1 MGPLKDIKVIEMAG
15 IGPAPFCGMILADM
29 GAEVISVERI
39 SAAGRGSS
47 ADIASRGKKS
57 ITVDIRK
64 SEGQDIIK
72 KLVES
77 ADVLIEGFRPGVME
91 KNNLGPDEL
100 LKINPKLIFG
110 RMTGWGQSGPL
121 ANAAGHDINY
131 IALSGVLGAIGKK
144 DTPPPP
150 PLNLIGDFGGGGMLL
165 ALGVCAA
172 LNTVNKEGKGQ
183 VIDAA
188 MTEGSALLMSMMY
201 GMLNSGI
208 WTDSRDSNLLDGA
221 AHFYGCYECKD
232 GKFVSIGSIEPQF
245 YSLLREKMNID
256 EDIFDNQ
263 MDKNSWPALRENLE
277 NRFKEKTRDEWC
289 QIMEGTDICFAPVLS
304 MNEAINHEHNVERKS
319 FFDLDNVVQP
329 APAPKFSYSESEVS
343 HPPVKV
349 GTHTKEIM
357 ISLGLE
363 KKFTELTSQQIISE
377 A

>member
-39 SAAGRGSS
+39 TAAGRGSS
-47 ADIASRGKKS
+47 SDIASRGKKS
-57 ITVDIRK
+57 IAVDIRK
-64 SEGQDIIK
+64 PEGQDIIK

-100 LKINPKLIFG
+100 LNINPKLIFG
-110 RMTGWGQSGPL
+110 RMTGWGQNGPL

-208 WTDSRDSNLLDGA
+208 WTDTRDSNLLDGA

-277 NRFKEKTRDEWC
+277 TRFKEKTRDEWC

-304 MNEAINHEHNVERKS
+304 MNEAINHEHNIERKS

-329 APAPKFSYSESEVS
+329 SPAPKFSYSESEVS

-363 KKFTELTSQQIISE
+363 EKFTELTSQQIISE

>member
-39 SAAGRGSS
+39 TAAGRGSS

-57 ITVDIRK
+57 IAVDIRK
-64 SEGQDIIK
+64 PEGQEIIK
-72 KLVES
+72 KLIDS

-91 KNNLGPDEL
+91 KNNLGPDVL
-100 LKINPKLIFG
+100 LNINPKLIYG
-110 RMTGWGQSGPL
+110 RMTGWGQTGPL

-144 DTPPPP
+144 ESPPPP

-201 GMLNSGI
+201 GMLSSGI

-245 YSLLREKMNID
+245 YALLREKMNID

-263 MDKNSWPALRENLE
+263 MDKTSWSVLRKNLE
-277 NRFKEKTRDEWC
+277 LRFKEKTRDEWC
-289 QIMEGTDICFAPVLS
+289 EIMEGTDICFAPVLS
-304 MNEAINHEHNVERKS
+304 MSEAIKHDHNVERNS
-319 FFDLDNVVQP
+319 FFNMDNVIQP
-329 APAPKFSYSESEVS
+329 SPAPKFSYSKSEVS

-357 ISLGLE
+357 SSLGLDE
-363 KKFTELTSQQIISE
+363 EVIDYVSKEIISE

>member
-39 SAAGRGSS
+39 TAAGRGSS

-57 ITVDIRK
+57 IAVDIRK
-64 SEGQDIIK
+64 PEGQEIIK
-72 KLVES
+72 KLIDS

-91 KNNLGPDEL
+91 KNNLGPDAL
-100 LKINPKLIFG
+100 LNINPKLIYG
-110 RMTGWGQSGPL
+110 RMTGWGQTGPL

-144 DTPPPP
+144 ESPPPP

-201 GMLNSGI
+201 GMLSSGI

-245 YSLLREKMNID
+245 YALLREKMNID

-263 MDKNSWPALRENLE
+263 MDKTSWSALRENLE
-277 NRFKEKTRDEWC
+277 IRFKEKTRDEWC
-289 QIMEGTDICFAPVLS
+289 EIMEGTDICFAPVLS
-304 MNEAINHEHNVERKS
+304 MNEAIKHDHNVERNS
-319 FFDLDNVVQP
+319 FFNLDNVIQP
-329 APAPKFSYSESEVS
+329 SPAPKFSYSKSEVS

-357 ISLGLE
+357 SSLGLDE
-363 KKFTELTSQQIISE
+363 EVIDYVSKEIIAE

>member
-39 SAAGRGSS
+39 TAAGRGSS

-57 ITVDIRK
+57 IAVDIRK
-64 SEGQDIIK
+64 PEGQDIIK

-100 LKINPKLIFG
+100 LNINPKLIFG

-172 LNTVNKEGKGQ
+172 LNTVHKEGKGQ

-201 GMLNSGI
+201 GMLNTGI

-277 NRFKEKTRDEWC
+277 RRFKEKTRDEWC

-304 MNEAINHEHNVERKS
+304 MNEAIKHEHNIERKS
-319 FFDLDNVVQP
+319 FFNLDNVVQP
-329 APAPKFSYSESEVS
+329 SPAPKFSYSESEVS
-343 HPPVKV
+343 HPPVKI

-363 KKFTELTSQQIISE
+363 DKFTELTSQQIISE

>member
-39 SAAGRGSS
+39 TAAGRGSS

-57 ITVDIRK
+57 IAVDIRK
-64 SEGQDIIK
+64 TEGQEIIK

-91 KNNLGPDEL
+91 KNNLGPDDL
-100 LKINPKLIFG
+100 HNINSKLIFG

-131 IALSGVLGAIGKK
+131 ISLSGVLGAIGKK
-144 DTPPPP
+144 NSPPPP

-165 ALGVCAA
+165 ALGICAA

-263 MDKNSWPALRENLE
+263 MDKASWPALRENLE
-277 NRFKEKTRDEWC
+277 TRFKKKTRDEWC
-289 QIMEGTDICFAPVLS
+289 EIMEGTDICFAPVLS
-304 MNEAINHEHNVERKS
+304 MSEAINHNHNVERNS
-319 FFDLDNVVQP
+319 FFELDNVFQP
-329 APAPKFSYSESEVS
+329 SPAPKFSYSKSEVS

-363 KKFTELTSQQIISE
+363 DKVSDFLSQQIISE
-377 A
+377 S

>member
-39 SAAGRGSS
+39 TAAGRGSS

-57 ITVDIRK
+57 IAVDIRK
-64 SEGQDIIK
+64 PEGQEIIK
-72 KLVES
+72 KLTDS

-91 KNNLGPDEL
+91 KNNLGPDAL
-100 LKINPKLIFG
+100 LNINPKLIYG
-110 RMTGWGQSGPL
+110 RMTGWGQTGPL

-144 DTPPPP
+144 ESPPPP

-201 GMLNSGI
+201 GMLSSGI

-245 YSLLREKMNID
+245 YALLREKMNID

-263 MDKNSWPALRENLE
+263 MDKTSWSALRENLE
-277 NRFKEKTRDEWC
+277 IRFKEKTRDEWC
-289 QIMEGTDICFAPVLS
+289 EIMEGTDICFAPVLS
-304 MNEAINHEHNVERKS
+304 MSEAIKHDHNVERNS
-319 FFDLDNVVQP
+319 FFNLDNVIQP
-329 APAPKFSYSESEVS
+329 SPAPKFSYSKSEVS

-357 ISLGLE
+357 SSLGLDE
-363 KKFTELTSQQIISE
+363 EVIEYVSKEIIAE

>member
-39 SAAGRGSS
+39 TAAGRGSS

-57 ITVDIRK
+57 IAVDIRK
-64 SEGQDIIK
+64 SEGQEIIR
-72 KLVES
+72 KLIES
-77 ADVLIEGFRPGVME
+77 ADILIEGFRPGVME
-91 KNNLGPDEL
+91 KNNLGPDQL
-100 LKINPKLIFG
+100 LNINSKLIFG

-144 DTPPPP
+144 DSPPPP

-208 WTDSRDSNLLDGA
+208 WSDKRDSNLLDGA

-256 EDIFDNQ
+256 DAIFDNQ
-263 MDKNSWPALRENLE
+263 MDKNSWPILRENLE
-277 NRFKEKTRDEWC
+277 IRFKEKTRDEWC
-289 QIMEGTDICFAPVLS
+289 EIMEGTDICFAPVLS
-304 MNEAINHEHNVERKS
+304 MNEAINHEHNVERNS
-319 FFDLDNVVQP
+319 FFDMDNVIQP
-329 APAPKFSYSESEVS
+329 SPAPKFSYSKSEVS

-363 KKFTELTSQQIISE
+363 KKFSDLISQKIISE

>member
-39 SAAGRGSS
+39 TAAGRGSS

-57 ITVDIRK
+57 IAVDIRK
-64 SEGQDIIK
+64 TEGQEIIK

-91 KNNLGPDEL
+91 KNNLGPNEL
-100 LKINPKLIFG
+100 HNINSKLIFG

-131 IALSGVLGAIGKK
+131 ISLSGVLGAIGKK
-144 DTPPPP
+144 NSPPPP

-165 ALGVCAA
+165 ALGICAA

-263 MDKNSWPALRENLE
+263 MDKTSWPALRENLE
-277 NRFKEKTRDEWC
+277 TRFKEKTRDEWC
-289 QIMEGTDICFAPVLS
+289 EIMEGTDICFAPVLS
-304 MNEAINHEHNVERKS
+304 MSEAINHKHNVERNS
-319 FFDLDNVVQP
+319 FFKLDNVFQP
-329 APAPKFSYSESEVS
+329 SPAPKFSYSKSEVS

-357 ISLGLE
+357 TSLGLE
-363 KKFTELTSQQIISE
+363 DKVSDFLSQQIISE
-377 A
+377 S

>member
-39 SAAGRGSS
+39 TAAGRGSS
-47 ADIASRGKKS
+47 SDIASRGKKS
-57 ITVDIRK
+57 IAVDIRK
-64 SEGQDIIK
+64 PEGQDIIK

-100 LKINPKLIFG
+100 LHINPKLIFG
-110 RMTGWGQSGPL
+110 RMTGWGQNGPL

-208 WTDSRDSNLLDGA
+208 WTDTRDSNLLDGA

-329 APAPKFSYSESEVS
+329 SPAPKFSYSESEVS

-363 KKFTELTSQQIISE
+363 EKFTELTSQQIISE

>member
-64 SEGQDIIK
+64 LEGQDIIK

-172 LNTVNKEGKGQ
+172 INTVNKEGKGQ

-277 NRFKEKTRDEWC
+277 TRFKEKTRDEWC
-289 QIMEGTDICFAPVLS
+289 KIMEGTDICFAPVLT

-319 FFDLDNVVQP
+319 FFDLDNVTQP
-329 APAPKFSYSESEVS
+329 SPAPKFSYSKSEVS

-357 ISLGLE
+357 ISLGLGE
-363 KKFTELTSQQIISE
+363 KFAELTSQQIISE

>member
-1 MGPLKDIKVIEMAG
+1 MGPLKDIKIIEMAG

-29 GAEVISVERI
+29 GAEVISVDRI
-39 SAAGRGSS
+39 TSTGRGSS

-57 ITVDIRK
+57 IAIDIRK
-64 SEGQDIIK
+64 EEGQEIIK
-72 KLVES
+72 KLIS
-77 ADVLIEGFRPGVME
+77 NADVLIEGFRPGVME
-91 KNNLGPDEL
+91 KNNLGPDDL

-144 DTPPPP
+144 DSPPPP

-165 ALGVCAA
+165 ALGICAA

-208 WTDSRDSNLLDGA
+208 WTDDRDSNLLDGA

-232 GKFVSIGSIEPQF
+232 GKYISIGSIEPQF
-245 YSLLREKMNID
+245 YSLLKEKMKID
-256 EDIFDNQ
+256 EQIFDNQ
-263 MDKNSWPALRENLE
+263 MDKESWPTLRKNLE
-277 NRFKEKTRDEWC
+277 TRFMDKTRDEWC
-289 QIMEGTDICFAPVLS
+289 EIMEGTDICFAPVLS
-304 MNEAINHEHNVERKS
+304 MKEAINHKHNLERQS
-319 FFDLDNVVQP
+319 FFTLENVAQP
-329 APAPKFSYSESEVS
+329 SPAPKFSYTNSEVKN
-343 HPPVKV
+343 PPVKV
-349 GTHTKEIM
+349 GTHTKEVIG
-357 ISLGLE
+357 SLGLINQIDE
-363 KKFTELTSQQIISE
+363 LISKKII
-377 A
+377 AQA

>member
-1 MGPLKDIKVIEMAG
+1 MGPLKDIKIIEMAG

-29 GAEVISVERI
+29 GAEVISVDRI
-39 SAAGRGSS
+39 TSTGRGSS

-57 ITVDIRK
+57 IAIDIRK
-64 SEGQDIIK
+64 EEGQEIIK
-72 KLVES
+72 KLIS
-77 ADVLIEGFRPGVME
+77 NADVLIEGFRPGVME
-91 KNNLGPDEL
+91 KNNLGPDDL

-144 DTPPPP
+144 DSPPPP

-208 WTDSRDSNLLDGA
+208 WTDDRDSNLLDGA

-232 GKFVSIGSIEPQF
+232 GKYISIGSIEPQF
-245 YSLLREKMNID
+245 YSLLKEKMKID
-256 EDIFDNQ
+256 EQIFDNQ
-263 MDKNSWPALRENLE
+263 MDKESWPTLRKNLE
-277 NRFKEKTRDEWC
+277 TRFMDKTRDEWC
-289 QIMEGTDICFAPVLS
+289 EIMEGTDICFAPVLS
-304 MNEAINHEHNVERKS
+304 MKEAINHKHNLDRQS
-319 FFDLDNVVQP
+319 FFTLENVAQP
-329 APAPKFSYSESEVS
+329 SPAPKFSYTNSEVKN
-343 HPPVKV
+343 PPVKV
-349 GTHTKEIM
+349 GTHTKEVIG
-357 ISLGLE
+357 SLGLINQIDE
-363 KKFTELTSQQIISE
+363 LISKKII
-377 A
+377 AQA

>member
-1 MGPLKDIKVIEMAG
+1 MGPLKDIKIIEMAG

-29 GAEVISVERI
+29 GAEVISVDRI
-39 SAAGRGSS
+39 TSAGRGSS

-57 ITVDIRK
+57 IAIDIRK
-64 SEGQDIIK
+64 EEGQEIIK
-72 KLVES
+72 KLIS
-77 ADVLIEGFRPGVME
+77 NADVLIEGFRPGVME
-91 KNNLGPDEL
+91 KNNLGPDDL

-144 DTPPPP
+144 DSPPPP

-165 ALGVCAA
+165 ALGICAA

-208 WTDSRDSNLLDGA
+208 WTDNRDSNLLDGA

-232 GKFVSIGSIEPQF
+232 GKYVSIGSIEPQF
-245 YSLLREKMNID
+245 YSLLKEKMKID
-256 EDIFDNQ
+256 EQIFDNQ
-263 MDKNSWPALRENLE
+263 MDKESWPVLRKNLE
-277 NRFKEKTRDEWC
+277 TRFMDKTRDEWC
-289 QIMEGTDICFAPVLS
+289 EIMEGTDICFAPVLS
-304 MNEAINHEHNVERKS
+304 MKEAMNHKHNLERQS
-319 FFDLDNVVQP
+319 FFTLENVAQP
-329 APAPKFSYSESEVS
+329 SPAPKFSYTNSEVKN
-343 HPPVKV
+343 PPVKI
-349 GTHTKEIM
+349 GTHTKEI
-357 ISLGLE
+357 IGSLGLVNQID
-363 KKFTELTSQQIISE
+363 ELISKNIIAE